1 MQCRSSCWRK
11 RNCFRC
17 QLSISSASPASAA
30 AANTRCW
37 RLCYRCFPLCSCCS
51 SLACFAAAASCLVT
65 QVVNFKYPE
74 QLRQLTF
81 SWDYMMKGLIIDKVR
96 AACSASCFADLKI

>member
-1 MQCRSSCWRK
+1 MLLAPPHSMTQHTA
-11 RNCFRC
+11 F
-17 QLSISSASPASAA
+17 ASVAA
-30 AANTRCW
+30 AAVVAW
-37 RLCYRCFPLCSCCS
+37 AVGCFCFCRGSCCS

-96 AACSASCFADLKI
+96 AALFGSLLC